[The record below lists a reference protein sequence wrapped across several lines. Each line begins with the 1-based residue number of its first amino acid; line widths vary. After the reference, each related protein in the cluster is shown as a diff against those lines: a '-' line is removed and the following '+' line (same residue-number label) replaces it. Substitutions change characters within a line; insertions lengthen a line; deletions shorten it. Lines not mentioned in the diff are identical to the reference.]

1 MTKRKTAKAA
11 PRKPSRAQ
19 PSRITVLPLHDLL
32 AAIREAAGG
41 SRSISGSTGGE
52 VASAIPMTGEKLS
65 GLSEARNATAPT
77 SPITNA
83 LNVLEQFGV
92 IEHRIYSLMSSL
104 IGSQPESGSDTAG
117 SPTPSG
123 ALLSLDYAADAAQ
136 QRIQR
141 LHAMLNLIERALP

>member
-1 MTKRKTAKAA
+1 VAKRKATKAA
-11 PRKPSRAQ
+11 PRKRASREL

-32 AAIREAAGG
+32 AAIREATGP
-41 SRSISGSTGGE
+41 RISGPTGSE
-52 VASAIPMTGEKLS
+52 VASAILTAGERS
-65 GLSEARNATAPT
+65 TGLSEARNMTAPT

-104 IGSQPESGSDTAG
+104 IGPQPESGSDAAG

-123 ALLSLDYAADAAQ
+123 ALLSLDNAADVAQ